1 MTKTLVEVITKTME
15 TRYISFDGLQFCHE
29 KNCRDY
35 ELEHL
40 STIKEIAETVPHTEM
55 TCDDNSVIWLVNI
68 KTEEELKKINNFV
81 SVIGNVSIQKKDMNK
96 YIVIRYDKNLS
107 VVNCMYD

>member
-1 MTKTLVEVITKTME
+1 
-15 TRYISFDGLQFCHE
+15 
-29 KNCRDY
+29 
-35 ELEHL
+35 
-40 STIKEIAETVPHTEM
+40 M

-68 KTEEELKKINNFV
+68 KTEEELKKINNFI

-107 VVNCMYD
+107 VVNCMYN